1 MSPVALVT
9 GGARGIGRAIVEA
22 LTAEG
27 WSVLAPS
34 REQMDL
40 VDPASVTAYLESVQ
54 AEVTGLVLNAGVN
67 SPRELGK
74 LTLEEWQ
81 SIQQV
86 NETSAFQLVST
97 LVPGMASRG
106 IGRVVAISSAYAERA
121 RSGRS
126 AYSAS
131 KSGLEA
137 LMRSVA
143 VEFGGSGVLANC
155 VAPGFVDTELTRRNN
170 SDETISA
177 LLDRV
182 PVGRLAEPSEIA
194 FAVTFLMSERNRY
207 ITGHTLFVDGGF
219 ACT

>member
-9 GGARGIGRAIVEA
+9 GGARGIGRAIVEE

-27 WSVLAPS
+27 WSVVAPS
-34 REQMDL
+34 REQLDL
-40 VDPASVTAYLESVQ
+40 VDPVSVTAYLESLQ

-67 SPRELGK
+67 TPRELGK

-86 NETSAFQLVST
+86 NETSAFQLVSA

-106 IGRVVAISSAYAERA
+106 IGRIVAISSAYAERA
-121 RSGRS
+121 RRGRS

-143 VEFGGSGVLANC
+143 VEFGGSGVVANC

-170 SDETISA
+170 SGEAISA
-177 LLDRV
+177 LLERV

-194 FAVTFLMSERNRY
+194 FAVSFLMSERNRY
-207 ITGHTLFVDGGF
+207 ITGHTLLVDGGF